1 MELNE
6 RLNSDRNPYKQAID
20 FSRKRLHR
28 VFLDRRL
35 DRGGRFFGAWYQN
48 VPKEYRNCIMINGIR
63 TIEKDYSSLHPN
75 LLYAIK
81 KVSPPDGDLYKLDG
95 YSNDTRKFLK
105 GFFLRI
111 INAQSREGAKG
122 SIREA
127 AFLKG
132 KVKIPTELGNLEDK
146 YLDPLID
153 KFVEKHEPITEY
165 FFNDCGTYLQWIDSQ
180 IAEAGLVHFAKKGQP
195 CLPMHDSFIVD
206 FRLYPELEEAMD
218 GMIINGWKLKIPITD
233 NVDEQVNRT
242 LNKVIEDSK
251 DWEKNKDQL
260 EPYFERL
267 EKTHLSVKKQF
278 AEAVARAEAE
288 DQENTKS

>member
-1 MELNE
+1 
-6 RLNSDRNPYKQAID
+6 
-20 FSRKRLHR
+20 

-48 VPKEYRNCIMINGIR
+48 VPKEYRNRILINGIP
-63 TIEKDYSSLHPN
+63 TTEEDYSSLHPN

-95 YSNDTRKFLK
+95 YSDDTRKFLK

-111 INAQSREGAKG
+111 INAKSRGGAKG

-153 KFVEKHEPITEY
+153 KFVEKHKPITEY
-165 FFNDCGTYLQWIDSQ
+165 FFNDCGTYLQWIDSLM
-180 IAEAGLVHFAKKGQP
+180 AEAILVHFAEKGKP

-206 FRLYPELEEAMD
+206 SRISDELLEAMD
-218 GMIINGWKLKIPITD
+218 GMTIEGWKLKIPITD
-233 NVDEQVNRT
+233 NMEEQIHRSIG
-242 LNKVIEDSK
+242 KVIEDSK
-251 DWEKNKDQL
+251 DWEKNKDRL
-260 EPYFERL
+260 VPFLKGL

-278 AEAVARAEAE
+278 AEAEAE
-288 DQENTKS
+288 YDRNIKN